1 MNECRLA
8 KYDVSL
14 VCGDIQLARRWPM
27 QIICQNSWNSV
38 GKHLLKKNVMNII
51 VDNTHTY
58 NDIQGNMT
66 CVKDD
71 ICGSPAH
78 QGGGNEH

>member
-8 KYDVSL
+8 KYNVSL

-38 GKHLLKKNVMNII
+38 GKRLLKANVMSVA
-51 VDNTHTY
+51 VDNTHTH
-58 NDIQGNMT
+58 ND
-66 CVKDD
+66 
-71 ICGSPAH
+71 AH
-78 QGGGNEH
+78 SA